1 MPPHYVIFDYVY
13 LIIALPLAGALLNGL
28 FGRRWTEK
36 GVGWAA
42 SLTVL
47 GSFAVSALTYLALIQ
62 VAPEARHINSKLG
75 LDWIVVG
82 QLHVR
87 FAFLIDPLS
96 CVMALTVSGVAFLI
110 HVYSIGYMHG
120 EENFSRYFTW
130 LNLFTASML
139 VLVLANSFLLMFVG
153 WELVGLCSYLLI
165 GYWFERRSAAAAG
178 QKAFIVN
185 RVGDCAFIL
194 GMAGLFWHFQSLD
207 FDTIFERA
215 PDYFP
220 AGSEWATLITL
231 ALFIGATGKSA
242 QIPLYVWLPDAMEG
256 PTPVSA
262 LIHAATMVTA
272 GVYMVARCGVLFALA
287 PVTLIVVAVIGAAT
301 AIYAASIA
309 MVQNDIKRVL
319 AYSTISQL
327 GYMFLACGVGAFAA
341 GIFHLMT
348 HAFFKA
354 LLFLGAG
361 SVMHALQGELDIRK
375 MGGLKRYMP
384 VTYGTFLIAALA
396 ISGIPPLAGFFS
408 KDEILWSALSR
419 NDSLGYFCWAVGL
432 VTAGLTAFYMFR
444 IVFKPFFGEPRM
456 DRRVQEH
463 VHESPR
469 VMTAPL
475 MALAVLSVVGG
486 LVGIPILENANVFH
500 PFLHPVF
507 DRSAEIL
514 QEGAAEG
521 LHGAGMEG
529 LAMLVSVVVAALG
542 IAWSWRWYVQRP
554 GRGAEVAQ
562 GSPTRNRLYQLLHD
576 KYRVDELY
584 WAMIVDPGHR
594 LAQGLWR
601 RVDVGIIDG
610 AVNGVAKV
618 VGMLS
623 EALRLAQTGRVR
635 NYALATL
642 LGAAAILVLL
652 LYRP

>member
-1 MPPHYVIFDYVY
+1 M
-13 LIIALPLAGALLNGL
+13 
-28 FGRRWTEK
+28 
-36 GVGWAA
+36 
-42 SLTVL
+42 
-47 GSFAVSALTYLALIQ
+47 
-62 VAPEARHINSKLG
+62 LG
-75 LDWIVVG
+75 LDWIAVG

-130 LNLFTASML
+130 LNLFTTSML
-139 VLVLANSFLLMFVG
+139 LLVLANSFLLMFVG

-165 GYWFERRSAAAAG
+165 GYWFDRPSAAAAG

-194 GMAGLFWHFQSLD
+194 GILALFTHFQTLD
-207 FDTIFERA
+207 FDPIFSRA
-215 PDYFP
+215 PTYF
-220 AGSEWATLITL
+220 GSASPWVTLITL

-272 GVYMVARCGVLFALA
+272 GVYMVARCSVLFALA
-287 PVTLIVVAVIGAAT
+287 PVTLAIVAIIGAAT

-327 GYMFLACGVGAFAA
+327 GYMFLACGAGAFAA

-361 SVMHALQGELDIRK
+361 SVMHAMQGELDIRK
-375 MGGLKRYMP
+375 MGGLRRYMP
-384 VTYGTFLIAALA
+384 ITYATFLIAALA

-408 KDEILWSALSR
+408 KDAILWSALSR
-419 NDSLGYFCWAVGL
+419 HDALGYFCWAIAWL
-432 VTAGLTAFYMFR
+432 TAGLTAFYMFR
-444 IVFKPFFGEPRM
+444 IVLKPFWGESRM
-456 DRRVQEH
+456 DKHVEEH

-469 VMTAPL
+469 VMTIPL
-475 MALAVLSVVGG
+475 MALAVLSVIGG
-486 LVGIPILENANVFH
+486 FVGIPIIRHANVFE
-500 PFLHPVF
+500 PFLEPVF
-507 DRSAEIL
+507 QRPTEIIT
-514 QEGAAEG
+514 EGQARG
-521 LHGAGMEG
+521 LHGAGIEG
-529 LAMLVSVVVAALG
+529 LAMLVTLALVLIG
-542 IAWSWRWYVQRP
+542 IAWAYRWYVRRP
-554 GRGAEVAQ
+554 GRGAEVAESTP
-562 GSPTRNRLYQLLHD
+562 GRMRLYALLRD

-584 WAMIVDPGHR
+584 AAMVVDPGHR
-594 LAQGLWR
+594 LAQGLWQ
-601 RVDVGIIDG
+601 RVDVAIIDG
-610 AVNGVAKV
+610 AVNGVAWL
-618 VGMLS
+618 VGRIARLI
-623 EALRLAQTGRVR
+623 RLAQTGQVR

-642 LGAAAILVLL
+642 LGAAVILLLL